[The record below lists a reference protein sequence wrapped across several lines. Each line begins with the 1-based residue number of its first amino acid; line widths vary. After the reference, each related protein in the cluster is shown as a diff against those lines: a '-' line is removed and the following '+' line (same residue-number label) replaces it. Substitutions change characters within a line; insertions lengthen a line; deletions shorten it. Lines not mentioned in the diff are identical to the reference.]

1 MAVERVSRIVATSPN
16 GFEDAINEGLKRANK
31 TLRSLR
37 RIDVVTQGARLNSKG
52 KIEEYEVT
60 LDITFVLE

>member
-1 MAVERVSRIVATSPN
+1 MAVERVSRIVATSPK

-37 RIDVVTQGARLNSKG
+37 RIDVVTQGARLNNTG